1 MQNIVSDAMNSVIIW
16 TVGGLVFTFVL
27 IVVLR
32 RAFGPNKKLLQ
43 QGLPGRA
50 TVMNVYQ
57 TGMMVNNNP
66 QIGLVLQIDG
76 PLGQYQTETK
86 AVIPMIA
93 IPQFQP
99 GAVVPVKID
108 PSNRNNIAL
117 DIYGPQ

>member
-1 MQNIVSDAMNSVIIW
+1 MEEVMQNIVSDAMNSVLIW

-66 QIGLVLQIDG
+66 QIIRPISDWNESGYSDDRDSSISAWRSRASQNWS
-76 PLGQYQTETK
+76 QQ
-86 AVIPMIA
+86 
-93 IPQFQP
+93 
-99 GAVVPVKID
+99 
-108 PSNRNNIAL
+108 S
-117 DIYGPQ
+117 